1 MFNIITRSESSIYD
15 YNKCLYYIILVPYAH
30 ICFFIA
36 GYLTIINL
44 PSAVYSVTRD
54 RYYNSVYSR
63 ICDMLLSIIIG
74 FFFLYNLYYFELLR
88 AL

>member
-36 GYLTIINL
+36 GYLTITNL
-44 PSAVYSVTRD
+44 PSAVYNIM
-54 RYYNSVYSR
+54 RYLYYSNLYSR

-74 FFFLYNLYYFELLR
+74 FFFLYNLYFFELLR